1 MFDGL
6 KSEIETIKD
15 KDPAMRLTIEVFFC
29 YPGFY
34 AILFHRLS
42 HYLWNH
48 SLKFLA
54 RVLSTISRFLTG
66 IEIHPGAQLGKRV
79 FIDHGMGIVV
89 GETAIIG
96 DDVLIYQGVVLGGT
110 TTNKGKRHPTV
121 EKGVIIGAG
130 AKVMGNITIGEY
142 AKIGT
147 GAVVLKDV
155 PSDSTCVGVPGR
167 IVKRNGVSHE
177 KIDLDHNKLPDPV
190 AEAIAALEKQIE
202 DNEKIIQILLDKNG
216 ICLSED
222 KIDDKV
228 DCGDLLKSEGD

>member
-6 KSEIETIKD
+6 KDEIKTIKD
-15 KDPAMRLTIEVFFC
+15 KDPAMRSTIEVFFC

-34 AILFHRLS
+34 AIVFHRIS
-42 HYLWNH
+42 HYFWNH
-48 SLKFLA
+48 SLKLLA
-54 RVLSTISRFLTG
+54 RILSTISRFLTG

-89 GETAIIG
+89 GETTIIG

-110 TTNKGKRHPTV
+110 TTNKGKRHPTIG
-121 EKGVIIGAG
+121 KGVIIGSG
-130 AKVMGNITIGEY
+130 AKVMGNITIGDY

-167 IVKRNGVSHE
+167 IVKCKNQSHVV
-177 KIDLDHNKLPDPV
+177 DLEHNKLPDPV
-190 AEAIAALEKQIE
+190 ANAIKTLEKQIE
-202 DNEKIIQILLDKNG
+202 DNERLIQILLDKNG
-216 ICLSED
+216 ICLTED
-222 KIDDKV
+222 KIDEEV
-228 DCGDLLKSEGD
+228 DYGDLLK